1 MPTYEIKGPDGST
14 YEVNA
19 PDGASEADVLA
30 YAQKNFKAPAPKA
43 PTERTKMASFKQGL
57 GDAGIGM
64 YLGAKQLFSTLD
76 EDERGVLNEMEKDTK
91 ADPNPWSR
99 GGGKVAGQLAATV
112 IPASHLS
119 KAMAARVA
127 LANASV
133 PATTALGRTAQA
145 IAGSQAVNAGAV
157 SGLQTGLL
165 EPIKDAATYGE
176 GLVGKGKEAAKSA
189 LAGALTTLGV
199 QGATK
204 MVTRPFTPTHEA
216 EELMRQGINPTLQQG
231 ARSPVGR
238 AVGGLTSGALPI
250 RKRLNTEVRDAVA
263 SRILP
268 GQEIGDRNA
277 AELTNAMAQTLER
290 DYGRIL
296 GGKTYTVSNGNR
308 TAMNNVINRMNIRA
322 DARQSAFQSLDAV
335 FPPGTNTLRMGPAKM
350 QEYRQVLQDQ
360 INELGRSDDV
370 VSQQA
375 KRAMIAVKDQ
385 FDTAVRNPRLSADE
399 LTALRDVDARNF
411 DFKRFADAA
420 NTKAGQ
426 RNLGVNELMD
436 SYAKLATG
444 TNFAR
449 ETSRTQADILG
460 PATRTL
466 GLAPNQD
473 MIRTLAIAAGKASA
487 GVAATSA
494 APLLA
499 APLYLTSLAGQTGRG
514 ARALFGNTDTQR
526 ALAEMVRN
534 AAPYAA
540 NVGALETAP

>member
-43 PTERTKMASFKQGL
+43 PEERTKMASFKQGL

-112 IPASHLS
+112 VPASHLS

-145 IAGSQAVNAGAV
+145 VAGSQAVNAGAV

-231 ARSPVGR
+231 AESR
-238 AVGGLTSGALPI
+238 AGKYIGGLTSGAVPV
-250 RKRLNTEVRDAVA
+250 RGRQNKEVRDAVA
-263 SRILP
+263 RRIMP
-268 GQEIGDRNA
+268 GQDVESLNTPDLIRA
-277 AELTNAMAQTLER
+277 AQATIDQ
-290 DYGRIL
+290 DYARIL
-296 GGKTYTVSNGNR
+296 GGKTYTVSNANR
-308 TAMNNVINRMNIRA
+308 TAMNNVVNRLNIRA

-360 INELGRSDDV
+360 IDAMGGDDV
-370 VSQQA
+370 VSKQA
-375 KRAMIAVKDQ
+375 KQALIAVKNQ
-385 FDTAVRNPRLSADE
+385 FDTSVRNTRLSADE
-399 LTALRDVDARNF
+399 LTALRDVDARHF
-411 DFKRFADAA
+411 DFTRMAEAADTVRGQQSLGLNDLMGAYKKMAHGRSFATEA
-420 NTKAGQ
+420 
-426 RNLGVNELMD
+426 
-436 SYAKLATG
+436 
-444 TNFAR
+444 
-449 ETSRTQADILG
+449 SRTQDQILG
-460 PATRTL
+460 PATRTM
-466 GLAPNQD
+466 GLTPNQD
-473 MIRTLAIAAGKASA
+473 MVRTALIAATKATA
-487 GVAATSA
+487 GVAANTV
-494 APLLA
+494 APGVA
-499 APLYLTSLAGQTGRG
+499 APLYGVSLLGQTGRG
-514 ARALFGNTDTQR
+514 ARALFGHTDTQR

>member
-43 PTERTKMASFKQGL
+43 HAERTKMASFKQGL

-64 YLGAKQLFSTLD
+64 YLGAKQLVSTLD

-145 IAGSQAVNAGAV
+145 VAGSQAVNAGAV

-231 ARSPVGR
+231 AESR
-238 AVGGLTSGALPI
+238 AGKYIGGLTSGAVPV
-250 RKRLNTEVRDAVA
+250 RGRQNKEVRDAVA
-263 SRILP
+263 RRIMP
-268 GQEIGDRNA
+268 GQDVESLNTPDLIRA
-277 AELTNAMAQTLER
+277 AQATIEQ

-308 TAMNNVINRMNIRA
+308 TAMNNVVNRMNIRA

-360 INELGRSDDV
+360 IDAMGGDDV
-370 VSQQA
+370 VSKQA
-375 KRAMIAVKDQ
+375 KQALIAVKNQ
-385 FDTAVRNPRLSADE
+385 FDTSVRNTRLSADE
-399 LTALRDVDARNF
+399 LTRLRDVDARHF
-411 DFKRFADAA
+411 DFTRMAEAADTVRGQQSLGLNDLMGAYKKMAHGRSFATEA
-420 NTKAGQ
+420 
-426 RNLGVNELMD
+426 
-436 SYAKLATG
+436 
-444 TNFAR
+444 
-449 ETSRTQADILG
+449 SRSQDQILG
-460 PATRTL
+460 PATRTM

-473 MIRTLAIAAGKASA
+473 MVRTALIAAGKASA
-487 GVAATSA
+487 GVAANA
-494 APLLA
+494 VAPGVA
-499 APLYLTSLAGQTGRG
+499 APLYGVSLLGQTGRG